1 VTAALLAVA
10 RLALGFPGQSGPDSA
25 AQYAQ
30 VVAARFDDWH
40 PPIMARLWSILRL
53 VADGDGPM
61 FCFQLI
67 GYWLG
72 FGLIATAL
80 ARAGRPR
87 AAWAMLGVALFPSFL
102 ALDDNILGDVG
113 MAVTF
118 LAAFAALFWY
128 RLQERDVPPA
138 VATVALVLLIYG
150 ALVRSNAVFAVVPL
164 FAYLVR
170 PQWLRRPW
178 QVLAV
183 SLPVALALV
192 PAADLVNQRL
202 LHAQPL
208 APIRSLQIFDI
219 AGIAFHSGDLA
230 AFGPGNSFT
239 HEEVARCYA
248 PTYWDRLAPWGEC
261 RFFWNRLAVSRDLQA
276 AVETL
281 DARAAMGAKPNP
293 DLRDLWIAAIVRHPF
308 AYAQHRLIHFAGAIS
323 RGASMGGEDRAAP
336 KPLYLVLYDWAT
348 AAAAWLLIG
357 AGLLVRLA
365 LVPARAPAPRRT
377 PSIDA
382 ALALLLSALP
392 YAFAYLVI
400 GVATELRYMLW
411 SIIAIFTAAVI
422 SLSERGGCCVVPPRV
437 TPIRSSQQDAAGEPW
452 QKAEPFQKAYAA
464 FFTSFTSANLMPGA
478 RSAV

>member
-1 VTAALLAVA
+1 
-10 RLALGFPGQSGPDSA
+10 
-25 AQYAQ
+25 
-30 VVAARFDDWH
+30 
-40 PPIMARLWSILRL
+40 
-53 VADGDGPM
+53 
-61 FCFQLI
+61 
-67 GYWLG
+67 
-72 FGLIATAL
+72 
-80 ARAGRPR
+80 
-87 AAWAMLGVALFPSFL
+87 
-102 ALDDNILGDVG
+102 
-113 MAVTF
+113 
-118 LAAFAALFWY
+118 
-128 RLQERDVPPA
+128 
-138 VATVALVLLIYG
+138 
-150 ALVRSNAVFAVVPL
+150 VVPL

-170 PQWLRRPW
+170 PQWLSRPW
-178 QVLAV
+178 RVLAV
-183 SLPVALALV
+183 SLPIALALV
-192 PAADLVNQRL
+192 PTADLVNQRL

-230 AFGPGNSFT
+230 AFGADNSFT
-239 HEEVARCYA
+239 HEEVAGCYA

-261 RFFWNRLAVSRDLQA
+261 RFFWNRLAVSRGRQA
-276 AVETL
+276 AVETV

-293 DLRDLWIAAIVRHPF
+293 GLRDLWIAAIVRHPL
-308 AYAQHRLIHFAGAIS
+308 AYAQHRLTHFAGAIS
-323 RGASMGGEDRAAP
+323 RGASMLEADRAAP

-348 AAAAWLLIG
+348 AAAGWLLIG
-357 AGLLVRLA
+357 AGVLVRLA
-365 LVPARAPAPRRT
+365 SAPPSRRT

-411 SIIAIFTAAVI
+411 SMIAIFTAAVI
-422 SLSERGGCCVVPPRV
+422 SLSERGGCRVVPPRV